1 MRVGNR
7 RWLSIIL
14 ALVVSFGAMTQTAA
28 QRPDPHEKSG
38 DRPQASP
45 EATPVAPG
53 CDLVEPYTNKL
64 YTAIDESDAFAEF
77 FYSDADFGD
86 ITALEAEEITE
97 DGNAMIASLEDLEV
111 PSLYADAHAGIIAL
125 LRVNIDMARF
135 FGIDSS
141 LVPDLNAYDE
151 AMRVIYQGEVA
162 LAEACPTEID
172 AIGGYILLD
181 PAGYHEEILPDDV
194 PE

>member
-1 MRVGNR
+1 MGNR
-7 RWLSIIL
+7 LWLSIIL
-14 ALVVSFGAMTQTAA
+14 ALAVSFGAVMQTAA

-53 CDLVEPYTNKL
+53 CDLVVPYTNEL
-64 YTAIDESDAFAEF
+64 YAAIDGSDAFAEF
-77 FYSDADFGD
+77 FYSEADFGD
-86 ITALEAEEITE
+86 LTAVEAEEIIE

-111 PSLYADAHAGIIAL
+111 PPLYADAHAGIISFM
-125 LRVNIDMARF
+125 RVNIDMARF
-135 FGIDSS
+135 FGVDSS
-141 LVPDLNAYDE
+141 VVPDLNAYE
-151 AMRVIYQGEVA
+151 KAMGVIYQGEVA

-181 PAGYHEEILPDDV
+181 PVGYDEEILPEDV